1 MQSEQTHR
9 TNFESEPGYPAE
21 PHFNDSRTLRSARP
35 VVPLVDLP
43 MKAGKRWRLAGA
55 LGTAILLGAATALM
69 IAYFQ
74 RRSLERIAANQVQ
87 TAVAQSAATPAEPEI
102 SAEESDAS
110 ENEPTTVENSPDKGQ
125 AVVVAKRPTKELTRI
140 ELGGSES
147 KVHDVPDVADSPSV
161 TVTEESQNHT
171 DEWLS
176 DRWEE
181 RRLRRIAR
189 RERRSQYRDEGRGL
203 FRIREI
209 FEGTDRP

>member
-1 MQSEQTHR
+1 M
-9 TNFESEPGYPAE
+9 N
-21 PHFNDSRTLRSARP
+21 
-35 VVPLVDLP
+35 LP
-43 MKAGKRWRLAGA
+43 KKAGKRWRLAGA
-55 LGTAILLGAATALM
+55 LGTAILLGAASALV

-74 RRSLERIAANQVQ
+74 RRSLERIAANQSQ
-87 TAVAQSAATPAEPEI
+87 KAAAAQPAATPAEPKI

-110 ENEPTTVENSPDKGQ
+110 ENLATTVENSPDKGQ
-125 AVVVAKRPTKELTRI
+125 AVAVAKRPGKELTRI

-147 KVHDVPDVADSPSV
+147 KVHDVPAVADSPSV
-161 TVTEESQNHT
+161 TDTEQWQNHT
-171 DEWLS
+171 NERLS